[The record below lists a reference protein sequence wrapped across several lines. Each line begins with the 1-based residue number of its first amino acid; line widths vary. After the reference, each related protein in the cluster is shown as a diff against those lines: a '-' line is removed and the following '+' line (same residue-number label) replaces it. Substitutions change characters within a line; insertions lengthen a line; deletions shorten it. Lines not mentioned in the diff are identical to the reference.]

1 MSSHLVPVPAVGS
14 EGSDWTWMGSERSQY
29 VTASLTEITMT
40 RMVTRRL
47 MGARAKIHKRFDSSK
62 N

>member
-29 VTASLTEITMT
+29 VTITEITMT

-47 MGARAKIHKRFDSSK
+47 MGARAKIHKRFDSSED
-62 N
+62 